1 MINGETG
8 KLAEA
13 LTKIGNLF
21 HGNIEIMTSE
31 ARFTDRIF
39 KFKHNYVD
47 AVFNQTLD
55 TSTSFDTL
63 YFTVSGKYDN
73 L

>member
-1 MINGETG
+1 M
-8 KLAEA
+8 AEA

-31 ARFTDRIF
+31 VRFTDRIF